1 MRKAPRTGTKR
12 GVEEHLKGT
21 LLIVSAPSGAGKTTL
36 IRRALTG
43 GDAALDRVRFSVS
56 HTTRPARADEV
67 DGRDYHF
74 VDETVFRRMIENGE
88 FLEWADVYGQ
98 RKGTS
103 RVAVLPLLEQGFD
116 VILDIDVQGAAQ
128 VLESYPEAESVLI
141 LPPSFEELNRRIRER
156 GGDGPEQLTRRLA
169 LSLATIERYEM
180 YGYVMIN
187 DDLTRAQETL
197 RAILIAIRHRRE
209 RQAKRVAEIL
219 EDFRGC
225 FAKADRG
232 GF

>member
-1 MRKAPRTGTKR
+1 
-12 GVEEHLKGT
+12 
-21 LLIVSAPSGAGKTTL
+21 LIVSAPSGAGKTTL
-36 IRRALTG
+36 IRRALIG
-43 GDAALDRVRFSVS
+43 ADSALDGVRFSVS
-56 HTTRPARADEV
+56 HTTRPARPGEI

-74 VDETVFRRMIENGE
+74 VDETVFRRMLEDGE

-98 RKGTS
+98 LKGTS
-103 RVAVLPLLEQGFD
+103 RAGILPLLEEGLD

-128 VLESYPEAESVLI
+128 VLEHYPEAESVLI
-141 LPPSFEELNRRIRER
+141 LPPSFGELERRIRKR
-156 GGDGPEQLTRRLA
+156 GSDAPDQLARRLA
-169 LSLATIERYEM
+169 LSLAGIERYEM

-209 RQAKRVAEIL
+209 RQAGLVAEIL
-219 EDFRGC
+219 EDFRNSL
-225 FAKADRG
+225 AKAGTD

>member
-1 MRKAPRTGTKR
+1 MT
-12 GVEEHLKGT
+12 GT

-43 GDAALDRVRFSVS
+43 ADSALEGVRFSVS
-56 HTTRPARADEV
+56 HTTRPAREGEV

-74 VDETVFRRMIENGE
+74 VDESAFELMRENDE
-88 FLEWADVYGQ
+88 FLEWAHVYGQ
-98 RKGTS
+98 LKGTS
-103 RVAVLPLLEQGFD
+103 RAAVLPLLEDGFD

-128 VLESYPEAESVLI
+128 VLENYPEAESVMI
-141 LPPSFEELNRRIRER
+141 LPPSFAELERRIRSR
-156 GGDGPEQLTRRLA
+156 GGDAPDQLARRLA
-169 LSLATIERYEM
+169 QSLSAIERYEM

-209 RQAKRVAEIL
+209 RQAQWVAEIL
-219 EDFRGC
+219 EDFRDSLE
-225 FAKADRG
+225 KAG
-232 GF
+232 TAGF

>member
-1 MRKAPRTGTKR
+1 MT
-12 GVEEHLKGT
+12 GT

-36 IRRALTG
+36 IQRALTG
-43 GDAALDRVRFSVS
+43 DDPHLEGLVFSVS
-56 HTTRPARADEV
+56 HTTRPPRPDEV

-74 VDETVFRRMIENGE
+74 VTEDVFRQMMVEDE

-98 RKGTS
+98 LKGTS
-103 RVAVLPLLEQGFD
+103 KAAVLPYLAEGRD

-128 VLESYPEAESVLI
+128 VLESYPQAESVLI
-141 LPPSFEELNRRIRER
+141 LPPSYAELERRLLGR
-156 GGDGPEQLTRRLA
+156 GVDDPEQLARRLA
-169 LSLATIERYEM
+169 LSLSAIGRYEM

-209 RQAKRVAEIL
+209 RQKERVEDVIR
-219 EDFRGC
+219 DFRGSLE
-225 FAKADRG
+225 AAG
-232 GF
+232 GGGS